1 MTRLLFAGAFALGA
15 AAILWIGQ
23 IFFAANDALGMIITL
38 LIALVYSIG
47 ALELRHFR
55 RATQTLNNS
64 FKTLSQ
70 PVDKLCDWLRQLD
83 PSLQNS
89 VRLRIE
95 GERNG
100 LPAPVLTPYLVGL
113 LVMLGLLGTFV
124 GMVGTLKGAVLA
136 LQGSTEL
143 EAIRAGLTAPIEG
156 LGLAF
161 GTSVAGVAASAM
173 LGLLSTL
180 SRRERLRASHRLD
193 TSIGSQL
200 RQFSRSH
207 QQQQAYQA
215 IQHQAESLPAVAAQ
229 LSSLANHLETMG
241 ERIGEQLLANQNSFQ
256 GTVTDLYRE
265 LSESVDASLKQSLA
279 ESGKLASA
287 SIAPMVEQTMAQID
301 ARALSSQA
309 QQQATSEQQLAQV
322 SQHLEDN
329 NQLLRERFES
339 SQAQQSESSA
349 TLLDSVSRA
358 SDSIAPL
365 VEQTMAKISAH
376 ALSSQEQLQA
386 NTEQQLAQVSQ
397 HLQSNNQLL
406 RESLTSSL
414 EQQSSSTATLLEGVS
429 RASDSIAPLVEQT
442 MAQLSQSCETTQQQ
456 VSEQLAAHQQQL
468 SQHLQANLEQQNTST
483 STLVAS
489 FGETSELW
497 SKQQQQQAE
506 QLSETLQASLQ
517 QLRSDENQRGDAAVA
532 RLGELEQGV
541 VTHLASLGQ
550 ALEAP
555 MTRLIETASET
566 PKAAAEVIDKLRLEM
581 SKNIERDNDLLA
593 ERTRLMQQLDSLAQ
607 TMEQSSA
614 GQREAI
620 DQLISRSAD
629 TLAQVG
635 TQFGERLEGEA
646 SKLAEVADHFTA
658 SSQDVASLGESFGIA
673 VQQFSDSNT
682 QLMENLTRIETSLQA
697 SNNRSDEQL
706 SYYVAQA
713 REIIDHNLLSHKEI
727 LDALQL
733 ENSNQN
739 NNQIKE
745 TDTPQQQS
753 LIEGV
758 SE

>member
-15 AAILWIGQ
+15 AATLWIGHT
-23 IFFAANDALGMIITL
+23 FFTAGDSLGMIITL
-38 LIALVYSIG
+38 LIALVYAIG

-55 RATQTLNNS
+55 RATGTLDS
-64 FKTLSQ
+64 ALTALTQ
-70 PVDKLCDWLRQLD
+70 PVDNLHEWLLKLD

-136 LQGSTEL
+136 LEGSSEL
-143 EAIRAGLTAPIEG
+143 EAIRAGLTAPIAG

-180 SRRERLRASHRLD
+180 SRRERLQASHLLD
-193 TSIGSQL
+193 TSIGDKL

-207 QQQQAYQA
+207 QQHQAYEA
-215 IQHQAESLPAVAAQ
+215 IQQQSESLPEVAAQ
-229 LSSLANHLETMG
+229 LSSLASHLENMG
-241 ERIGEQLLANQNSFQ
+241 QRIGEQLLSNQNNFQ
-256 GTVTDLYRE
+256 GTVTQLYRE

-287 SIAPMVEQTMAQID
+287 SIAPMVEQTMAQISTT
-301 ARALSSQA
+301 AENSQA
-309 QQQATSEQQLAQV
+309 
-322 SQHLEDN
+322 
-329 NQLLRERFES
+329 
-339 SQAQQSESSA
+339 
-349 TLLDSVSRA
+349 
-358 SDSIAPL
+358 
-365 VEQTMAKISAH
+365 
-376 ALSSQEQLQA
+376 QLQA
-386 NTEQQLAQVSQ
+386 NTEQQLAKVSE
-397 HLQSNNQLL
+397 HLESNNQLL
-406 RESLTSSL
+406 RESLESSL
-414 EQQSSSTATLLEGVS
+414 EQQTNSTATLLDGVS
-429 RASDSIAPLVEQT
+429 RASDSIAPLVTQT
-442 MAQLSQSCETTQQQ
+442 LAQLTQTCEQTQQQ
-456 VSEQLAAHQQQL
+456 LQSATEQQLQQVNEQFAANQQQL
-468 SQHLQANLEQQNTST
+468 NQQLETNLEQQNTST
-483 STLVAS
+483 ATLVAR

-497 SKQQQQQAE
+497 AAQQQQQAE

-517 QLRSDENQRGDAAVA
+517 QLRSDESQRGSEAVA

-541 VTHLASLGQ
+541 ATHLATLGQ

-566 PKAAAEVIDKLRLEM
+566 PKAAADVIGQLRQEM

-593 ERTRLMQQLDSLAQ
+593 ERARLMQQLDALAQ

-620 DQLISRSAD
+620 DDLISRSAD

-635 TQFGERLEGEA
+635 NQFGERLEGQA
-646 SKLAEVADHFTA
+646 SKLSEVADHFTV

-673 VQQFSDSNT
+673 VQQFSESNT

-727 LDALQL
+727 LDALRL
-733 ENSNQN
+733 ESANQN
-739 NNQIKE
+739 KDKDPAAPE
-745 TDTPQQQS
+745 QQS

>member
-15 AAILWIGQ
+15 AATLWIGQ
-23 IFFAANDALGMIITL
+23 VFFSAGDALGMTVTL
-38 LIALVYSIG
+38 LIALVYAIG

-55 RATQTLNNS
+55 RATGTLDRALTNL
-64 FKTLSQ
+64 TQ
-70 PVDKLCDWLRQLD
+70 PVDNLHEWLRQLD

-136 LQGSTEL
+136 LQGSSEL

-180 SRRERLRASHRLD
+180 SRRERLQASHLLD

-215 IQHQAESLPAVAAQ
+215 IQHQAESLPEVAAQ
-229 LSSLANHLETMG
+229 LSSLAGHLGNMG

-287 SIAPMVEQTMAQID
+287 SIAPMVEQTMAQIS
-301 ARALSSQA
+301 ASAQNSQA
-309 QQQATSEQQLAQV
+309 QLQANSEQQLAQV
-322 SQHLEDN
+322 SQHLESN
-329 NQLLRERFES
+329 NQLLRDSLES
-339 SQAQQSESSA
+339 SHAQQSESSA
-349 TLLDSVSRA
+349 KLLEGVRLA
-358 SDSIAPL
+358 SDSIAP
-365 VEQTMAKISAH
+365 M
-376 ALSSQEQLQA
+376 
-386 NTEQQLAQVSQ
+386 
-397 HLQSNNQLL
+397 
-406 RESLTSSL
+406 
-414 EQQSSSTATLLEGVS
+414 
-429 RASDSIAPLVEQT
+429 VEQT
-442 MAQLSQSCETTQQQ
+442 MAQLSSACEQTQQQ
-456 VSEQLAAHQQQL
+456 LQHGTEQQLQKVSEQLAAHQQQL
-468 SQHLQANLEQQNTST
+468 SQHLQANLEQQNVST
-483 STLVAS
+483 TAMVTS

-497 SKQQQQQAE
+497 AKQQQQQAE
-506 QLSETLQASLQ
+506 QLSDTLQTSLQ
-517 QLRSDENQRGDAAVA
+517 QLRSDESQRSDAAVA

-541 VTHLASLGQ
+541 TAQLATLGQ
-550 ALEAP
+550 ALETP

-566 PKAAAEVIDKLRLEM
+566 PKAAAEVIEELRREM
-581 SKNIERDNDLLA
+581 SKNIERDNDLLV
-593 ERTRLMQQLDSLAQ
+593 ERARLMQQLDSLAQ
-607 TMEQSSA
+607 TMEQSSS

-620 DQLISRSAD
+620 DTLISRSAD

-635 TQFGERLEGEA
+635 NQFGERLEGEA

-673 VQQFSDSNT
+673 VQQFSESNT

-727 LDALQL
+727 LDALRL
-733 ENSNQN
+733 ESAAQN
-739 NNQIKE
+739 KDKDSAAPE
-745 TDTPQQQS
+745 QQS

-758 SE
+758 NE

>member
-15 AAILWIGQ
+15 AATLWIGQ
-23 IFFAANDALGMIITL
+23 IFFAAGDTLGMIITL
-38 LIALVYSIG
+38 LIALVYAIG

-55 RATQTLNNS
+55 RATATLDRALQ
-64 FKTLSQ
+64 TLSQ
-70 PVDKLCDWLRQLD
+70 PVDKLCEWLPELD

>member
-180 SRRERLRASHRLD
+180 SRRERLQASHLLD

-215 IQHQAESLPAVAAQ
+215 IQHQAESLPEVAAQ
-229 LSSLANHLETMG
+229 LSSLAGHLENMG

-309 QQQATSEQQLAQV
+309 QLQANTEQQLAQV
-322 SQHLEDN
+322 SQHLDDN

-339 SQAQQSESSA
+339 SQAQQSENSA

-517 QLRSDENQRGDAAVA
+517 QLRLDENQRGDAAVA